1 MVEIASIKRS
11 NRRGITIRIDKQG
24 NVNVYAS
31 YYESEENILRF
42 VQSKEKWIEKHVN
55 MVKASYAKYDT
66 SNLKEGDT
74 VYVLGVPYTLKI
86 GDYKKAGIIGKEFV
100 LPVNQAKDVEKSLK
114 KWYMEVAK
122 IHLSKVLEK
131 ELRGENVTLKLTSAR
146 GKWGSINIKGE
157 LRLNFR
163 LIACPNYAIRYVC
176 CHELC
181 HLRQM
186 NHSQNFYKLLDERFP
201 DRKKAEKWLKDNA
214 GLLNA
219 F

>member
-1 MVEIASIKRS
+1 MVEIANIKRS
-11 NRRGITIRIDKQG
+11 NRRGITIRIDKKG
-24 NVNVYAS
+24 NVNVYAD

-42 VQSKEKWIEKHVN
+42 VKSKEKWIEKHVN
-55 MVKASYAKYDT
+55 MVKISYEKYDT

-74 VYVLGVPYTLKI
+74 VFVLGVPYALKI
-86 GDYKKAGIIGKEFV
+86 GNYKKAGIIGKEFV

-122 IHLSKVLEK
+122 IHLTKVLEN
-131 ELRGENVTLKLTSAR
+131 ELRGEKVTLKLTSAR
-146 GKWGSINIKGE
+146 GKWGSMDNKGV

-163 LIACPNYAIRYVC
+163 LVACPDYAIRYVC

-181 HLRQM
+181 HLKEM

-201 DRKKAEKWLKDNA
+201 DRKKAEKWLKDNV